1 MKTLPKPLLD
11 IKVEDIYAECVQGFS
26 NKQKREKLLSC
37 KDLIIIMIILFHILW
52 KAFLLVNYHQMFRK
66 TI

>member
-37 KDLIIIMIILFHILW
+37 KDLIINDSNHYDNFVVVLVIDEIHI
-52 KAFLLVNYHQMFRK
+52 V
-66 TI
+66 